1 MLDILH
7 DYGVLLLIGQYP
19 QGPLGG
25 LALTV
30 LMALA
35 ALVASFPVA
44 IAIGLART
52 SALASLR
59 NSALAYTYVV
69 RAIPLLLLIFWTYFA
84 IPLVTGYNISGT
96 LTMVVALVVYEGA
109 YLGEVVRA
117 GINAVP
123 TGQVEAARA
132 MGMSYSQCMRKVV
145 LPQALFNM
153 LPSILNQFIM
163 ITKNTSLAYLIGTQ
177 EITFAAYQI
186 NNQLLTQPFQV
197 YALLAGFYFVLCF
210 SLSRL
215 ANGLER
221 AIERK
226 RSGAGQRSAGE
237 GIDDTILLGHVK

>member
-7 DYGVLLLIGQYP
+7 DYGPLLLIGQYP

-25 LALTV
+25 LVLTII
-30 LMALA
+30 L
-35 ALVASFPVA
+35 ALVSLIASFPIA
-44 IAIGLART
+44 ICIGLART
-52 SALASLR
+52 SSIAPLR
-59 NSALAYTYVV
+59 NTALAYTYVV
-69 RAIPLLLLIFWTYFA
+69 RAIPLLLLIFWTYFV

-96 LTMVVALVVYEGA
+96 VTMVVALVVYEGA

-123 TGQVEAARA
+123 KGQVEAARA

-177 EITFAAYQI
+177 EVTFAAYQI

-215 ANGLER
+215 ANWLER
-221 AIERK
+221 SIERK
-226 RSGAGQRSAGE
+226 RAGVASHRTNSEAEQPV
-237 GIDDTILLGHVK
+237 LLGPAK

>member
-7 DYGVLLLIGQYP
+7 DYGIMLLIGQYP

-30 LMALA
+30 IMALL
-35 ALVASFPVA
+35 ALIASFPLAVL
-44 IAIGLART
+44 IGLART
-52 SALASLR
+52 STIAPVR
-59 NSALAYTYVV
+59 NIAMGYTYVV

-84 IPLVTGYNISGT
+84 VPLITGYNISGFI
-96 LTMVVALVVYEGA
+96 TMIVALVVYEGA

-123 TGQVEAARA
+123 KGQVEAARA
-132 MGMSYSQCMRKVV
+132 MGMSYWQCMRKIV

-177 EITFAAYQI
+177 EVTFAAYQI

-215 ANGLER
+215 AKWLEHT
-221 AIERK
+221 IDRK
-226 RSGAGQRSAGE
+226 RLGAPRNNVASVKANQVLAGQP
-237 GIDDTILLGHVK
+237 K

>member
-1 MLDILH
+1 MFDILH
-7 DYGVLLLIGQYP
+7 DYGVLLLVGQYP

-25 LALTV
+25 LALTII
-30 LMALA
+30 LALA
-35 ALVASFPVA
+35 ALIASFPVA
-44 IAIGLART
+44 VCIGLART
-52 SALASLR
+52 SSIAPLR
-59 NSALAYTYVV
+59 NVALAYTYVV

-84 IPLVTGYNISGT
+84 VPLITGYNISGT
-96 LTMVVALVVYEGA
+96 VTMVVALVVYEGA

-123 TGQVEAARA
+123 SGQVEAARA
-132 MGMSYSQCMRKVV
+132 MGMSYGQCMRKVV

-215 ANGLER
+215 AKWLENT
-221 AIERK
+221 IERK
-226 RSGAGQRSAGE
+226 RSGAGQPAAGQGTE
-237 GIDDTILLGHVK
+237 DTLLLGQVK

>member
-1 MLDILH
+1 MFDILH
-7 DYGVLLLIGQYP
+7 DYGILLLIGQYP

-52 SALASLR
+52 SAITPLR
-59 NSALAYTYVV
+59 NTALAYTYVV
-69 RAIPLLLLIFWTYFA
+69 RAVPLLLLIFWTYFA
-84 IPLVTGYNISGT
+84 VPLITGYNISGT

-109 YLGEVVRA
+109 YLGEVVR
-117 GINAVP
+117 INAVP
-123 TGQVEAARA
+123 CGQAEAARA

-177 EITFAAYQI
+177 EVTFAAYQI

-197 YALLAGFYFVLCF
+197 YALLASFYFILCF

-215 ANGLER
+215 ATWLEK

-226 RSGAGQRSAGE
+226 RAGVGKQSAGE
-237 GIDDTILLGHVK
+237 GTNDSILLGQAK

>member
-1 MLDILH
+1 MFDILH
-7 DYGVLLLIGQYP
+7 DYGILLLIGQYP

-35 ALVASFPVA
+35 ALAASFPVA

-52 SALASLR
+52 SAITPLR
-59 NSALAYTYVV
+59 NTALAYTYVV

-84 IPLVTGYNISGT
+84 VPLITGYNISGT

-123 TGQVEAARA
+123 WGQAEAARA

-177 EITFAAYQI
+177 EVTFAAYQI
-186 NNQLLTQPFQV
+186 NNQMLTQPFQV
-197 YALLAGFYFVLCF
+197 YALLAGFYFILCF

-215 ANGLER
+215 ATWLEK

-226 RSGAGQRSAGE
+226 RAGVGKQSAGE
-237 GIDDTILLGHVK
+237 GTNDSILLGQAK

>member
-1 MLDILH
+1 MFDILH
-7 DYGVLLLIGQYP
+7 DYGVMLLIGQYP

-30 LMALA
+30 IL
-35 ALVASFPVA
+35 ALVALVTSFPLA

-52 SALASLR
+52 SSIAPVR
-59 NSALAYTYVV
+59 NAAVAYTYVV
-69 RAIPLLLLIFWTYFA
+69 RAIPLLLLIFWTYFV
-84 IPLVTGYNISGT
+84 IPLVTGFNISGT
-96 LTMVVALVVYEGA
+96 VTMVVALVVYEGA

-117 GINAVP
+117 GINSVP
-123 TGQVEAARA
+123 RGQVEAGRA
-132 MGMSYSQCMRKVV
+132 IGMSYWQCMRKVV
-145 LPQALFNM
+145 LPQALFSM

-186 NNQLLTQPFQV
+186 NNQLLTEPFKV

-215 ANGLER
+215 AKWLED
-221 AIERK
+221 IIQRK
-226 RSGAGQRSAGE
+226 RRGAPDRNTDSVNDNHVLVGQP
-237 GIDDTILLGHVK
+237 K